1 MWLRVSRKQGPV
13 MCVVMPVVILLVCY
27 RVQID
32 LDLDLL
38 GLLPLIFR
46 VQRLLQWL
54 CDHWSLVSLLLMFTL
69 PRPALYCFTVASC
82 LDRTQTRPQDHW
94 PTPGLTVLTR
104 VSAQLRTVLLLWDC
118 CTRIFPR
125 QKLKTQFV
133 TFLHARVQVPKDPML
148 SPLWANFYNYT
159 DLSL

>member
-1 MWLRVSRKQGPV
+1 MFKLTLTLTYSVYCP
-13 MCVVMPVVILLVCY
+13 
-27 RVQID
+27 
-32 LDLDLL
+32 
-38 GLLPLIFR
+38 FR

-104 VSAQLRTVLLLWDC
+104 VSAQNSVATLGLLHKNFSQTEAQNSICYILACPSPSPKRPNAKPFMGKFLQLYRFVPVVLLL
-118 CTRIFPR
+118 
-125 QKLKTQFV
+125 
-133 TFLHARVQVPKDPML
+133 H
-148 SPLWANFYNYT
+148 
-159 DLSL
+159 